1 MTVQPRP
8 ARMTSFIREVNAQS
22 DLQIEPSLLLASEPW
37 VARGFANSWPSVKRS
52 QISDKDFLSYL
63 GSCYSG
69 APITAIVAEAQHK
82 GRYFYN
88 EDLTGFN
95 FYPLKTS
102 LDKFIAQLIALKA
115 QADAPSVYVGSTAID
130 PLLPTLNDHKALA
143 GVLPNATTSL
153 WLGNRSRIAAHFD
166 FPRNIACC
174 VSGRRRFSL
183 FPPDQVANLY
193 VGPWDITPAGQ
204 PISLVDLHSPDFSRF
219 PNFQQALDTMVTVDL
234 EPGDALYIP
243 SFWWHHVE
251 GLSPINGLINFWW
264 HETGSK
270 TASTIDLLKSNAGV
284 IHALPPAQRQA
295 MKAFYDHYVFSDE
308 TDPEY
313 LPK

>member
-63 GSCYSG
+63 GSCYRG

-174 VSGRRRFSL
+174 VSGRRRFTL

-193 VGPWDITPAGQ
+193 IGPWDITPAGQ

-295 MKAFYDHYVFSDE
+295 VKAFYDHYVFSDE

>member
-1 MTVQPRP
+1 
-8 ARMTSFIREVNAQS
+8 MTSLIREVNAQS
-22 DLQIEPSLLLASEPW
+22 DHSIEPSLLLASEPW
-37 VARGFANSWPSVKRS
+37 VARGFASSWPSVKRS
-52 QISDKDFLSYL
+52 QTSDQDFLSYL
-63 GSCYSG
+63 GSCYGG

-88 EDLTGFN
+88 EDLTGLN

-143 GVLPNATTSL
+143 SVLPNATTSL

-193 VGPWDITPAGQ
+193 IGPWDITPAGQ

-219 PNFQQALDTMVTVDL
+219 PKFQQALDTMVTIDL

-251 GLSPINGLINFWW
+251 GLSPINALINFWW
-264 HETGSK
+264 HETASK
-270 TASTIDLLKSNAGV
+270 TVSTIDLLKSNAEV
-284 IHALPPAQRQA
+284 IRALPSAQRQA
-295 MKAFYDHYVFSDE
+295 VKAFYDHYVFSDA

>member
-1 MTVQPRP
+1 
-8 ARMTSFIREVNAQS
+8 MTSLVREVNAQS
-22 DLQIEPSLLLASEPW
+22 DLPIEPSLLLASEPW

-52 QISDKDFLSYL
+52 QNSDKDFLSYL

-69 APITAIVAEAQHK
+69 TPITAIVAEANNK

-102 LDKFIAQLIALKA
+102 LDKFITQLIALEA
-115 QADAPSVYVGSTAID
+115 QADPPSVYVGSTIIE
-130 PLLPTLNDHKALA
+130 PLLPTLTDHKALA
-143 GVLPNATTSL
+143 NNLPNATTSL
-153 WLGNRSRIAAHFD
+153 WLGNRSRIATHFD

-174 VSGRRRFSL
+174 VSGKRRFTL

-193 VGPWDITPAGQ
+193 IGPWDITPAGQ

-219 PNFQQALDTMVTVDL
+219 PKFQQALDSMVTIEL

-251 GLSPINGLINFWW
+251 GLSPINALINFWW

-270 TASTIDLLKSNAGV
+270 TASTIDLLKSNADV
-284 IHALPPAQRQA
+284 IRALPSAQRRA
-295 MKAFYDHYVFSDE
+295 VKAFYDHYVFFDE

>member
-63 GSCYSG
+63 GSCYRG

-174 VSGRRRFSL
+174 VSGRRRFTL

-193 VGPWDITPAGQ
+193 IGPWDITPAGQ

>member
-1 MTVQPRP
+1 
-8 ARMTSFIREVNAQS
+8 MTSLIREVNAQS
-22 DLQIEPSLLLASEPW
+22 DHSIEPSLLLASEPW
-37 VARGFANSWPSVKRS
+37 VARGFASSWPSVKRS
-52 QISDKDFLSYL
+52 QTSDQDFLSYL
-63 GSCYSG
+63 GSCYGG

-88 EDLTGFN
+88 EDLTGLN

-143 GVLPNATTSL
+143 SVLPNATTSL

-193 VGPWDITPAGQ
+193 IGPWDITPAGQ

-219 PNFQQALDTMVTVDL
+219 PNFQQALDTMVTIDL

-251 GLSPINGLINFWW
+251 GLSPINALINFWW
-264 HETGSK
+264 HETASK
-270 TASTIDLLKSNAGV
+270 TVSTIDLLKSNAEV
-284 IHALPPAQRQA
+284 IRALPSAQRQA
-295 MKAFYDHYVFSDE
+295 VKAFYDHYVFSDA

>member
-1 MTVQPRP
+1 MTNL
-8 ARMTSFIREVNAQS
+8 IREVNAQS
-22 DLQIEPSLLLASEPW
+22 NLPIESALLLASEPW

-52 QISDKDFLSYL
+52 KNSDKDFLSYL
-63 GSCYSG
+63 ESCYRG
-69 APITAIVAEAQHK
+69 APITAIVAEAGHE

-102 LDKFIAQLIALKA
+102 LDKFIRQLIALKA
-115 QADAPSVYVGSTAID
+115 EANAPSVYVGSTAID

-193 VGPWDITPAGQ
+193 IGPWDITPAGQ

-219 PNFQQALDTMVTVDL
+219 PKFQQALDTMVTVDL
-234 EPGDALYIP
+234 EPGDALYVP

-251 GLSPINGLINFWW
+251 GLSPINALINFWW
-264 HETGSK
+264 HETASK
-270 TASTIDLLKSNAGV
+270 TASTIDLLKSNAQV
-284 IHALPPAQRQA
+284 TRTLPSAQRQA
-295 MKAFYDHYVFSDE
+295 VKAFYDHYVFSDE
-308 TDPEY
+308 SDPEY

>member
-1 MTVQPRP
+1 
-8 ARMTSFIREVNAQS
+8 MTSLIREVNAQS
-22 DLQIEPSLLLASEPW
+22 DHSIEPSLLLASEPW
-37 VARGFANSWPSVKRS
+37 VARGFASSWPSVKRS
-52 QISDKDFLSYL
+52 QNSDQDFLSYL
-63 GSCYSG
+63 GSCYGG

-143 GVLPNATTSL
+143 SVLPNATTSL

-193 VGPWDITPAGQ
+193 IGPWDITPAGQ

-219 PNFQQALDTMVTVDL
+219 PNFQQALDTMITVDL

-251 GLSPINGLINFWW
+251 GLSAINALINFWW

>member
-1 MTVQPRP
+1 
-8 ARMTSFIREVNAQS
+8 MTSLIREVNAQS
-22 DLQIEPSLLLASEPW
+22 DHSIEPSLLLASEPW
-37 VARGFANSWPSVKRS
+37 VARGFASSWPSVKRS
-52 QISDKDFLSYL
+52 QTSDQDFLSYL
-63 GSCYSG
+63 GSCYGG

-88 EDLTGFN
+88 EDLTGLN

-143 GVLPNATTSL
+143 SVLPNATTSL

-193 VGPWDITPAGQ
+193 IGPWDITPAGQ

-219 PNFQQALDTMVTVDL
+219 PKFQQALDTMVTIDL

-251 GLSPINGLINFWW
+251 GLSPINALINFWW
-264 HETGSK
+264 HETAPK
-270 TASTIDLLKSNAGV
+270 TASTIDLLKSNAEV
-284 IHALPPAQRQA
+284 IRALPSAQRQA
-295 MKAFYDHYVFSDE
+295 VKAFYDHYVFSDA